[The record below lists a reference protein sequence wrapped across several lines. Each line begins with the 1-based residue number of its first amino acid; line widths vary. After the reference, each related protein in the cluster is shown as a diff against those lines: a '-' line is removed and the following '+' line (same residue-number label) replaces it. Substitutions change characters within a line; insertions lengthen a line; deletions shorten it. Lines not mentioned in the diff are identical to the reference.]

1 MWTLFQKNRLDQNL
15 ELIGLAPRS
24 AMTTS
29 AGCRKWPALGLR
41 TDDASAT
48 QGAMIE
54 LATGRRYLSQGGG
67 SEGVYGYESR
77 NDSGYL
83 DRFNVKK
90 LLCRRAIL

>member
-1 MWTLFQKNRLDQNL
+1 MWTLFQKNGLDQTF
-15 ELIGLAPRS
+15 GTYRFS
-24 AMTTS
+24 STVMTVS
-29 AGCRKWPALGLR
+29 AGCRNWPQLDLR
-41 TDDASAT
+41 TDGAPAT

-54 LATGRRYLSQGGG
+54 LATGRRHLSQGGG